1 MHRPVKDFDY
11 AQAVKQGHQ
20 LPLLRYLNVDRYVHR
35 PVGALIV
42 KAVYRTSV
50 TPNQLTYASF
60 VLGVVAAACFC
71 QQPRAFVVAGA
82 FIQLAANFLDSAD
95 GMLARAKGLNSRFG
109 ATLDLMLDRIGD
121 LFLYGSTI
129 VAYYNATGD
138 IRLAMAGLAGLA
150 VFNLQ
155 VTLYYLVEQ
164 YRKAPRTG
172 MSGETRALISWLIVV
187 CALAARFEVLMWLMI
202 IEPVANILYRVW
214 YLHHLPADPA

>member
-42 KAVYRTSV
+42 RAIYPTSI

-60 VLGVVAAACFC
+60 VAGVVAAACFC
-71 QQPRAFVVAGA
+71 QQPRALVVAGA
-82 FIQLAANFLDSAD
+82 LIQLVANFLDSAD
-95 GMLARAKGLNSRFG
+95 GMLARAKGLHSRFG
-109 ATLDLMLDRIGD
+109 ATLDLMLDRVGD
-121 LFLYGSTI
+121 LLLYGSTV

-138 IRLAMAGLAGLA
+138 ARLAIAGLVGLA

-164 YRKAPRTG
+164 YRKAERTG

-187 CALAARFEVLMWLMI
+187 CALAGRFEILMCVMV

-214 YLHHLPADPA
+214 YFHRMPDEPA

>member
-187 CALAARFEVLMWLMI
+187 CALAARFDVLMWLMI